1 MAQQNVGGSFLSNM
15 ITRPEF
21 LGYTSERIFEQS
33 KFIQAGIVQRNS
45 ALDASA
51 GGTRVRVPF
60 FDTLNPTE
68 EQIKSSNDW
77 GTSGAGYLTS
87 QNITTDEQIM
97 TILHRGFQFATDDLS
112 RLGSGADSL
121 GHVRDQLAGA
131 INKLKT
137 ATLMAQLS
145 GLFGNISGSGVLGA
159 NTVNVSGT
167 TTATSSN
174 YLTAASVVRAKNKLG
189 ERGSELGA
197 IAMHSNVAA
206 YLEETGFLQVQ
217 VSGSSVLSGS
227 GINGSAPVATFAG
240 LRVIVDDQLSV
251 ISGGTSTHLNK
262 YPVYLFGN
270 GVVAEGM
277 QQDLRLETDRNKSS
291 FQDLLIVDYHYGYH
305 VMGTKWS
312 AAGDNPTN
320 ASSSGNL
327 AATGSWTLAYGN
339 AKNVPL
345 VRLLVNTPYDTGT
358 YA

>member
-1 MAQQNVGGSFLSNM
+1 MSLQNYGGTFLSNM

-112 RLGSGADSL
+112 RLGSGADAL

-217 VSGSSVLSGS
+217 VSGSTVLSGS